1 MSAVSSEDQKV
12 LERFQK
18 EILLKSKW
26 VHDSIRDGY
35 QLFEKESNPNNDI
48 TSKEILRHFVS
59 GITYAMSIVR
69 ILNVGGARNKGNA
82 ERRVNLI
89 KTKWPDLP
97 EPPQGLKEIRDSLE
111 HFEERL
117 DTWAFTSSSKSI
129 IDLNVGININKEALA
144 SYNIQ
149 ETELL
154 RNIDD
159 EYNFIFWNKKV
170 SLESVMQWVE
180 ELSEKISD

>member
-1 MSAVSSEDQKV
+1 MSVVSSEEQEV

-26 VHDSIRDGY
+26 VYDSIRDGY
-35 QLFEKESNPNNDI
+35 QLIEESSNPKNDI
-48 TSKEILRHFVS
+48 ASEEIIRHFVS

-69 ILNVGGARNKGNA
+69 LLNVGGARDKRNA
-82 ERRVNLI
+82 QRRVNLI

-97 EPPQGLKEIRDSLE
+97 EAPQGLKKVRDSLE

-129 IDLNVGININKEALA
+129 VDLNVGINTAALA
-144 SYNIQ
+144 PFNIN

-159 EYNFIFWNKKV
+159 KGNFIFWNEKV
-170 SLESVMQWVE
+170 SLKSVMEWVQ
-180 ELSEKISD
+180 ELSEKIND